1 MSKYLAYFKV
11 CLIDVYAYR
20 ADFYLYMAINTV
32 FFYVAVALWVAVYH
46 YSGHAEIGDYTLA
59 NTITYY
65 FITGL
70 LFRLDLTHSMYLA
83 GEIWN
88 GYFTND
94 LIKPWN
100 VILVHFIAA
109 ISDLALGIATYM
121 PFLIFMAFTTFKYIN
136 IPSFSNLLLF
146 IIFVAF
152 SLIMNFCFNLILHA
166 LTLHF
171 GDQTTQ
177 IELVNYITSFLAGAY
192 IPITFLSGWVKNL
205 FLLLPF
211 KFLFFTPTEIFLGKI
226 EPSQSLVYMI
236 EIILWSL
243 LFYGVFK
250 LVYRSGIRKYTGT
263 GR

>member
-20 ADFYLYMAINTV
+20 TDFFLYMAINTV
-32 FFYVAVALWVAVYH
+32 FFYVAVALWMAVYH
-46 YSGHAEIGDYTLA
+46 YSGNAEIGDYTLA

-83 GEIWN
+83 EEIWS

-100 VILVHFIAA
+100 VIVVHFIAA
-109 ISDLALGIATYM
+109 ISDLVLGIATYL
-121 PFLIFMAFTTFKYIN
+121 PFLIFMACTTFKYIN
-136 IPSFSNLLLF
+136 IPSLSNFLLF
-146 IIFVAF
+146 IIVVAL
-152 SLIMNFCFNLILHA
+152 SLIMNFCFNLILHV
-166 LTLHF
+166 LTFHY

-177 IELVNYITSFLAGAY
+177 IELINYITSFLAGAY
-192 IPITFLSGWVKNL
+192 IPITFLSGPIKNL
-205 FLLLPF
+205 FLMLPF
-211 KFLFFTPTEIFLGKI
+211 KFLFFTPTEIYLGKVSATQTLSYI
-226 EPSQSLVYMI
+226 V
-236 EIILWSL
+236 EIIIWSL
-243 LFYGVFK
+243 LFYGIFK
-250 LVYRSGIRKYTGT
+250 LIYRSGIKKFTGT